1 MRLLSSVEEL
11 VVVVDA
17 KGCRFR
23 LSTGVELVSFRM
35 AAECARDALL
45 QQVLDNKEIFMAD
58 LMKIAKTTL
67 SSKILSQDEEQ
78 FAKLAVDAS
87 YEDAVHDSR
96 VLRGGGWPEM
106 VTAKEVDELARVTP
120 GKKPHAIEAFS
131 WALIPIPTVIAENA
145 GVDSAELVA
154 QLRAEHRKE
163 GCSSGTDVIS
173 GSVSGS
179 INNFIKCKL

>member
-11 VVVVDA
+11 VVVVDD

-23 LSTGVELVSFRM
+23 LSTGVELASFRM
-35 AAECARDALL
+35 AAECARHALL
-45 QQVLDNKEIFMAD
+45 QKVLDNND
-58 LMKIAKTTL
+58 
-67 SSKILSQDEEQ
+67 
-78 FAKLAVDAS
+78 
-87 YEDAVHDSR
+87 YEVHDSR

-131 WALIPIPTVIAENA
+131 WALIPIPTVIAGNA

-163 GCSSGTDVIS
+163 RCSSGTDVIS
-173 GSVSGS
+173 GSESGS
-179 INNFIKCKL
+179 I

>member
-1 MRLLSSVEEL
+1 
-11 VVVVDA
+11 
-17 KGCRFR
+17 
-23 LSTGVELVSFRM
+23 
-35 AAECARDALL
+35 
-45 QQVLDNKEIFMAD
+45 
-58 LMKIAKTTL
+58 
-67 SSKILSQDEEQ
+67 
-78 FAKLAVDAS
+78 
-87 YEDAVHDSR
+87 
-96 VLRGGGWPEM
+96 M

-145 GVDSAELVA
+145 GLDSAELVA

-179 INNFIKCKL
+179 IKTLYKCMF